1 MNNRDYRELQLSS
14 TQLIMIFLAL
24 IAVGVVIF
32 LLGISVG
39 KKQSQVTGGQQAQTE
54 QIIAQKPVQQESQ
67 KTDRNEAAEKPVI
80 KQQTTT
86 PPPVEEKKVES
97 KPQSKPQSQEEIKQ
111 PVQSSSSEVKN
122 QYYIQ
127 VGAYSK
133 KEGAMSLAD
142 EFKSQGYPAIIL
154 DPLPTDRRA
163 IFRVRVGGYATRE
176 EAETA
181 KQELLKLTGKNDSD
195 YFIRFVK

>member
-1 MNNRDYRELQLSS
+1 MNTRDYRELQLSS

-39 KKQSQVTGGQQAQTE
+39 KKQSQVTGGQQTPTE
-54 QIIAQKPVQQESQ
+54 QIIAQKPVQTESQ
-67 KTDRNEAAEKPVI
+67 NPTTKETAEKPII
-80 KQQTTT
+80 KKQETT
-86 PPPVEEKKVES
+86 PPPVEEKEVES
-97 KPQSKPQSQEEIKQ
+97 KPQSKPQSKEEIKQ

-133 KEGAMSLAD
+133 KEGAMSFAD

-163 IFRVRVGGYATRE
+163 IFRVRVGGYTTRE
-176 EAETA
+176 EAETV
-181 KQELLKLTGKNDSD
+181 KQELLKLTGKKDSD